1 MIKRYWLKSVSHL
14 LLSLTTTSN
23 LFSISLPNKIN
34 FLFIYEYIENGTRIL
49 SCLYWHFIKQS
60 SKKKKGP
67 SKEKKGRSNFRADQR
82 TGSFFFLARNLE
94 RHLWIFSA
102 FGHMLSY
109 FHFSKALAKARV
121 HVSFV
126 STPTTLGTPDKITG
140 TSSAIFD
147 VKFACDLLKHP
158 FKQFVAEKS
167 SNWIISDF
175 CFHWVFDIAEEY
187 DIRVIHFSIL
197 CETLKDF
204 LGPAEYLVGDRL
216 KSI

>member
-1 MIKRYWLKSVSHL
+1 
-14 LLSLTTTSN
+14 
-23 LFSISLPNKIN
+23 
-34 FLFIYEYIENGTRIL
+34 
-49 SCLYWHFIKQS
+49 
-60 SKKKKGP
+60 
-67 SKEKKGRSNFRADQR
+67 
-82 TGSFFFLARNLE
+82 
-94 RHLWIFSA
+94 
-102 FGHMLSY
+102 
-109 FHFSKALAKARV
+109 
-121 HVSFV
+121 
-126 STPTTLGTPDKITG
+126 
-140 TSSAIFD
+140 
-147 VKFACDLLKHP
+147 LKHP